1 MQHDEDPRTENG
13 QSDTADRRL
22 LDALAS
28 LLAEATRTRSPYTG
42 GHSDRVPEIALA
54 LLDQAMAAATGP
66 FADFTMSAGERET
79 FRLAAWLH
87 DCGKL
92 LCADP
97 VLDKGT
103 KLEAVQNRIHEIRT
117 RFEVLWRDIELEYW
131 RELDAGGDPQ
141 ALDARR
147 RCAQQTLQEE
157 FDFIAR
163 VNTGA
168 KPLHAGD
175 HARLRAIGA
184 RTWTPRFD
192 RSLGLSREEAARQA
206 AGGEASLPARERL
219 LADRPE
225 HVTDWGEDVPPV
237 TRDDPRNRWGFDMHL
252 PPHAAHRGELYNLA
266 VLRGTLNDAERFQA
280 YAHAVHTMTML
291 SALPLQGD
299 LAALPALAANHHERP
314 DGSGYPR
321 GLRGAALGVPDRILA
336 IADIFEA
343 LTAPDRPYKKPFS
356 LTDTLATMQA
366 MVRAGHIDA
375 ELFALFLRSGVYRQY
390 ADRHLPDQ
398 PGLDIE
404 AYLDQPRNP
413 RAASAG
419 GASHG

>member
-1 MQHDEDPRTENG
+1 MQNESGVPLE
-13 QSDTADRRL
+13 
-22 LDALAS
+22 ALAA

-54 LLDQAMAAATGP
+54 LLDQAIATETGP
-66 FADFTMSAGERET
+66 FAGFTMNANQRET

-97 VLDKGT
+97 ILDKGS

-131 RELDAGGDPQ
+131 RELHAGGDPQ
-141 ALDARR
+141 ALDAKRTR
-147 RCAQQTLQEE
+147 AQQTLQEE

-163 VNTGA
+163 VNTGSKA
-168 KPLHAGD
+168 LHAGD

-184 RTWTPRFD
+184 RTWTPQFD
-192 RSLGLSREEAARQA
+192 RSLGLSREEHERQA
-206 AGGEASLPARERL
+206 AGGVASVPARERL

-225 HVTDWGEDVPPV
+225 HVIPWGDDAPPV

-252 PPHAAHRGELYNLA
+252 PPYAAHHGELHNLA
-266 VLRGTLNDAERFQA
+266 VMRGTLNDAERFHA
-280 YAHAVHTMTML
+280 YSHAVHTMTML
-291 SALPLQGD
+291 SALPLHGD
-299 LAALPALAANHHERP
+299 LAALPELAANHHERP

-321 GLRGAALGVPDRILA
+321 GLRGKALGVPDRILA

-343 LTAPDRPYKKPFS
+343 LTANDRPYKQPHS
-356 LTDTLATMQA
+356 LADTLDTMQG
-366 MVRAGHIDA
+366 MVRAGHLDP
-375 ELFALFLRSGVYRQY
+375 ELFALFLRSGVYRRY
-390 ADRHLPDQ
+390 ADRHLPGE
-398 PGLDIE
+398 PALDIE
-404 AYLDQPRNP
+404 AYLDLPRNP
-413 RAASAG
+413 HAPDAAKA
-419 GASHG
+419 

>member
-1 MQHDEDPRTENG
+1 MIQNDSG
-13 QSDTADRRL
+13 VA
-22 LDALAS
+22 LDALAAM
-28 LLAEATRTRSPYTG
+28 LAEATRTRSPYTG
-42 GHSDRVPEIALA
+42 GHSDRVPDIALA
-54 LLDQAMAAATGP
+54 LLDAAVAARSGP
-66 FADFTMSAGERET
+66 FADFTMSAGQRET
-79 FRLAAWLH
+79 FRLAAALH

-97 VLDKGT
+97 VLDKAT

-117 RFEVLWRDIELEYW
+117 RFEVLWRDIELDYW
-131 RELDAGGDPQ
+131 RELHAGGDAQ
-141 ALDARR
+141 ALDAKRVA
-147 RCAQQTLQEE
+147 AQQTLQEE
-157 FDFIAR
+157 FAFVAL

-184 RTWTPRFD
+184 RTWTPCFD
-192 RSLGLSREEAARQA
+192 RTLGLSREEQARQA
-206 AGGEASLPARERL
+206 AGGSASLPARERL

-225 HVTDWGEDVPPV
+225 HVVAWDGNAPPV

-252 PPHAAHRGELYNLA
+252 PPHAAHHGELHNLS

-299 LAALPALAANHHERP
+299 RSTLPALAANHHERP

-321 GLRGAALGVPDRILA
+321 GLRGDALSVPDRILA

-343 LTAPDRPYKKPFS
+343 LTASDRPYKPPYP
-356 LTDTLATMQA
+356 LARTLETMQA

-375 ELFALFLRSGVYRQY
+375 DLFALFLRSGVCRDY
-390 ADRHLPDQ
+390 ADRHM
-398 PGLDIE
+398 PGEPLLDVE
-404 AYLDQPRNP
+404 AYIDAPRNP
-413 RAASAG
+413 PPPAPDAARHA
-419 GASHG
+419 